1 MKRIGRYSIV
11 KTQFSADQQIKY
23 GSMISY
29 LLIALNVILGLLYT
43 PWILH
48 EIGSSHYGLYTLATS
63 LISLFLMDFGMS
75 AAVTRFVAL
84 YRAQNNQKKIAE
96 FLSVTIKL
104 YLIIMTMI
112 SVVLIVV
119 YFNINRI
126 YSNLTMDE
134 LETFRVVFILTG
146 VCVVICL
153 PVNIC
158 NGVLNAYE
166 EYIELKLSE
175 FFNRVGTVIVTIIAL
190 SHHGGLFAL
199 ILINEG
205 FNLLTFLIKLWLIRC
220 NIPIK
225 LELSYFNLREM
236 KEAFS
241 FSLWTTVIS
250 ISQSMIFNI
259 MPTILAMTLDT
270 MAITLYGFANV
281 IEGYVS
287 TITGAINGM
296 FLPKISR
303 ITVGE
308 KDASQV
314 LPLMI
319 KVGRINQ
326 SIVTLLLIGLIVLG
340 REFVTLWVGEEYALL
355 FPCIL
360 LLSLPYFIS
369 ASQQIA
375 NSSITAL
382 NKVKYSAIINI
393 VTGVLNL
400 LVAYFVS
407 GKFGIVGVCVT
418 IGCTFML
425 RLIAINIVYVKILKI
440 NIGRFFLECQGKLMP
455 ATLLC
460 LGIAFVI
467 DGSVHLWSGSWIGF
481 FIKVV
486 LIMLEYFLC
495 MWMIGWNR
503 FEKDLLKSF
512 ILR

>member
-1 MKRIGRYSIV
+1 MKKVNSSE
-11 KTQFSADQQIKY
+11 KQIKY
-23 GSMISY
+23 GGVISY
-29 LLIALNVILGLLYT
+29 LLIALNVILGLVYT

-48 EIGSSHYGLYTLATS
+48 EIGSSHYGLYTLAGS

-96 FLSVTIKL
+96 FLSVAVKL
-104 YLIIMTMI
+104 YFMIMAII
-112 SVVLIVV
+112 SVVLVVV

-126 YSNLTMDE
+126 YSNLTTDE
-134 LETFRVVFILTG
+134 LETFRTVFILTG
-146 VCVVICL
+146 VCVIICF

-175 FFNRVGTVIVTIIAL
+175 VFNRVGTVIVTIIAL
-190 SHHGGLFAL
+190 SHHGGLIAL

-205 FNLLTFLIKLWLIRC
+205 FNLLTFLIKLWLIRR
-220 NIPIK
+220 NIPLK

-241 FSLWTTVIS
+241 FSLWTTMIS

-303 ITVGE
+303 ITVDE

-326 SIVTLLLIGLIVLG
+326 SIVILLLTGLIVLG
-340 REFVTLWVGEEYALL
+340 REFVSLWVGEEYALL
-355 FPCIL
+355 YPCIL
-360 LLSLPYFIS
+360 VLTFPYFIS

-393 VTGVLNL
+393 VTGVFNL
-400 LVAYFVS
+400 TAAYFVS
-407 GKFGIVGVCVT
+407 KKFGVIGVCAT
-418 IGCTFML
+418 IGCTSLL
-425 RLIAINIVYVKILKI
+425 RLIANNIVYVKILKI
-440 NIGRFFLECQGKLMP
+440 NIGRFFLECQGKLLP
-455 ATLLC
+455 AAVIS
-460 LGIAFVI
+460 LGIAFLI
-467 DGSVHLWSGSWIGF
+467 DRSIQLLQGSWMGF
-481 FIKVV
+481 FVKVL
-486 LIMLEYFLC
+486 LIVLEYFLC

-503 FEKDLLKSF
+503 FEKELLKSF
-512 ILR
+512 LVRKRK